1 MFESYSKQA
10 FAEAKASLKILDE
23 NIIYDFGE
31 NTPEGIPL
39 DREWQGDG
47 LLDLMFNSEKKR
59 LAKKRVDFNAG
70 VMTTVCLNHFDG
82 NSKDLEKFC
91 VKAIKATVFS
101 GSKVASDF
109 KKAFNYQT
117 ARLRIGLEAL
127 K

>member
-10 FAEAKASLKILDE
+10 FAAAKASLKILDE

-82 NSKDLEKFC
+82 NNKDLEKFC
-91 VKAIKATVFS
+91 VKAIKATFF
-101 GSKVASDF
+101 KVKINRF
-109 KKAFNYQT
+109 
-117 ARLRIGLEAL
+117 
-127 K
+127 

>member
-1 MFESYSKQA
+1 MRVIQKQA

-70 VMTTVCLNHFDG
+70 VMTTVYLNHFDG
-82 NSKDLEKFC
+82 NSKRPGKSF
-91 VKAIKATVFS
+91 V
-101 GSKVASDF
+101 
-109 KKAFNYQT
+109 
-117 ARLRIGLEAL
+117 
-127 K
+127 